1 MARKPKNAS
10 NPDVAE
16 AAVQASAV
24 NAQDHDAG
32 PEESGSGELEHVGR
46 DSGPVQDRSGDR
58 GSQGLGPNEFAAIC
72 AEAWDAH
79 DFQDERIRFD
89 TLGRKWT
96 FRPGKVRDVESVL
109 ELIVSRI
116 DVSRTDTIS
125 TAVLA
130 SDMAR
135 DMIADVVR
143 AMSEGV
149 G

>member
-1 MARKPKNAS
+1 MDMARKPKNA
-10 NPDVAE
+10 
-16 AAVQASAV
+16 
-24 NAQDHDAG
+24 
-32 PEESGSGELEHVGR
+32 GE
-46 DSGPVQDRSGDR
+46 DSGVEPTQAAPT
-58 GSQGLGPNEFAAIC
+58 LGPHEFAAIC

-79 DFQDERIRFD
+79 DYQDERIRFD
-89 TLGRKWT
+89 TLGRKWM
-96 FRPGKVRDVESVL
+96 FRPGKVREVESVL
-109 ELIVSRI
+109 ELTVTRL
-116 DVSRTDTIS
+116 DVTRTDTIS